1 MGEAL
6 RIHYTQDNILN
17 SKSEYRSNTITRLA
31 IEEDAWERRER
42 SRLEEEEDRLA
53 KEMVD
58 QFRRNKT
65 AGWSSPTGQT
75 LEYETDEDEFA
86 SEEDCHQLMKY
97 EPEPSILPEGSRL
110 DTTLA
115 VPALL
120 KEDHRP
126 ISTRPSNAQRVTLGQ
141 SKRSPGDPLM
151 NISGVSQVQHEHPW
165 LKVVHEGEDESGN
178 VAPGYETDEDEFA
191 GGEEPSILPEG
202 SRLDTTLA
210 VTATAPPGVRKVRR
224 VKRRTFHTQSGGYS
238 NSSLGYFSLW
248 WGRMEREA
256 ARDMMNIQR
265 ESVRCRQEE
274 MLRSMM
280 ISGRKTEVS
289 GREGSITIAETERDM
304 HRDIY
309 GQSQADQAPQTV

>member
-1 MGEAL
+1 M
-6 RIHYTQDNILN
+6 N
-17 SKSEYRSNTITRLA
+17 
-31 IEEDAWERRER
+31 
-42 SRLEEEEDRLA
+42 
-53 KEMVD
+53 
-58 QFRRNKT
+58 
-65 AGWSSPTGQT
+65 
-75 LEYETDEDEFA
+75 
-86 SEEDCHQLMKY
+86 Y

-120 KEDHRP
+120 REDHRP

-178 VAPGYETDEDEFA
+178 VVPGYETDEEEFA

-210 VTATAPPGVRKVRR
+210 VPATAPARVRRVRKV
-224 VKRRTFHTQSGGYS
+224 KRRYCQSTGYS

-248 WGRMEREA
+248 WGR
-256 ARDMMNIQR
+256 
-265 ESVRCRQEE
+265 
-274 MLRSMM
+274 
-280 ISGRKTEVS
+280 
-289 GREGSITIAETERDM
+289 
-304 HRDIY
+304 
-309 GQSQADQAPQTV
+309 